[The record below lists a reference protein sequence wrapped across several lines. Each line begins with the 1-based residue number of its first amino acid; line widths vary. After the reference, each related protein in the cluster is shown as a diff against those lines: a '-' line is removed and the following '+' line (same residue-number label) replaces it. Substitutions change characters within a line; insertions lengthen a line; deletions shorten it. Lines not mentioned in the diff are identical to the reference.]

1 MKLRKGKTKS
11 ILEGSIDAALLA
23 VEVYNKPRTTFRS
36 QAYIVLMIIAWT
48 RLFHAYFNKTIGN
61 TYYYKDKN
69 GHYELIDKNG
79 HYELI
84 DKKTKERKAWE
95 LSTCIKRYGSLSEP
109 VKANL
114 DFFIGLRNKIEHRN
128 VTERQVDT
136 KIFGECQSLLCNY
149 ENLLIQIFGEEHALN
164 ESLAFSLQ
172 FSYKRPEEQKRA
184 SKSVLSSEM
193 REIRSYIDNYRSSLR
208 DEIFDSQEY
217 SIKLIQIPKVSNTN
231 RNDLA
236 IEFVS
241 WNELDSADREI
252 YHQIITLIKDRKVS
266 IEGKNVGRFLP
277 GQVVKKVR
285 ERIGP
290 NFSQYDHTC
299 LYTIFSVRPTGSDPN
314 PDVTNTEYCHY
325 DETHEDYVY
334 QESWIDFIVQLFEVH
349 RLAKEKIRST
359 YKTGE
364 KWDISQ
370 YC

>member
-11 ILEGSIDAALLA
+11 ILGASVDAALLA

-61 TYYYKDKN
+61 RYYHKDKN
-69 GHYELIDKNG
+69 GRYK
-79 HYELI
+79 LI

-109 VKANL
+109 VSEPVKANL
-114 DFFIGLRNKIEHRN
+114 DFFIGLRNKIEHHN
-128 VTERQVDT
+128 VDEREVDVL
-136 KIFGECQSLLCNY
+136 IFGECQSLLYNY
-149 ENLLIQIFGEEHALN
+149 ENLLIQIFGEEYALN
-164 ESLAFSLQ
+164 ECLAFSLQ
-172 FSYKRPEEQKRA
+172 FSYMRPEEQRQA

-231 RNDLA
+231 RNDMA
-236 IEFVS
+236 IEFVG
-241 WNELDSADREI
+241 WDKLDSVDKER
-252 YHQIITLIKDRKVS
+252 YQQTPTLVKDRR
-266 IEGKNVGRFLP
+266 IPTEAKNVGRFLP
-277 GQVVKKVR
+277 KQVVKKVR
-285 ERIGP
+285 ERIRRS
-290 NFSQYDHTC
+290 FVYHDHQA
-299 LYTIFSVRPTGSDPN
+299 LYTIFSVRPPGKDPN
-314 PDVTNTEYCHY
+314 PDRTNTKYCHY
-325 DETHEDYVY
+325 DFANKKYVY
-334 QESWIDFIVQLFEVH
+334 QESWVDFIVKLFEVYH
-349 RLAKEKIRST
+349 LTIKEIRRA
-359 YKTGE
+359 YKAGE

>member
-23 VEVYNKPRTTFRS
+23 VEVYNKPRTAFRS

-61 TYYYKDKN
+61 SYYCKDKN
-69 GHYELIDKNG
+69 GRYK
-79 HYELI
+79 LI

-95 LSTCIKRYGSLSEP
+95 LSTCIKKYGSLSEP

-136 KIFGECQSLLCNY
+136 SIFGECQSLLCNY
-149 ENLLIQIFGEEHALN
+149 ENLLIQIFGEQHALN
-164 ESLAFSLQ
+164 ESLTFSLQ

-193 REIRSYIDNYRSSLR
+193 REIRSYIENYRSNLR

-241 WNELDSADREI
+241 WNELDSADKEI
-252 YHQIITLIKDRKVS
+252 YQQITTLIKDRKVS

-277 GQVVKKVR
+277 GKVVKKVR
-285 ERIGP
+285 ERIVP
-290 NFSQYDHTC
+290 NFSQYDHQT
-299 LYTIFSVRPTGSDPN
+299 LYTIFSIRPSGNDPD
-314 PDVTNTEYCHY
+314 PYITNTKYCHY
-325 DETHEDYVY
+325 DFANRNYVY
-334 QESWIDFIVQLFEVH
+334 QESWVDFIVKLFEVH
-349 RLAKEKIRST
+349 RLTKEEIRRACQE
-359 YKTGE
+359 GE
-364 KWDISQ
+364 KWDISK
-370 YC
+370 YS

>member
-69 GHYELIDKNG
+69 GHYK
-79 HYELI
+79 LI

-95 LSTCIKRYGSLSEP
+95 LRTCIQKYGSLSEP

-149 ENLLIQIFGEEHALN
+149 ENLLIQIFGEEYALN
-164 ESLAFSLQ
+164 ESLVFSLQ
-172 FSYKRPEEQKRA
+172 FSYMRPKEQRQANKN
-184 SKSVLSSEM
+184 VLSSEM
-193 REIRSYIDNYRSSLR
+193 KEIRSYIENYRSTIR
-208 DEIFDSQEY
+208 DEIFNSQEY

-236 IEFVS
+236 IEFVRLD
-241 WNELDSADREI
+241 ELDSADKER
-252 YHQIITLIKDRKVS
+252 YQQIITLIKGIEVPT
-266 IEGKNVGRFLP
+266 EGKNVGRFLP
-277 GQVVKKVR
+277 KQVVEKVG
-285 ERIGP
+285 ERIRR
-290 NFSQYDHTC
+290 NFVYHDHQA
-299 LYTIFSVRPTGSDPN
+299 LYTIFSVRPPGKDPK
-314 PDVTNTEYCHY
+314 PDRTNTKYCHY
-325 DETHEDYVY
+325 DFANKKYVY
-334 QESWIDFIVQLFEVH
+334 QESWVDFIVKLFEVYH
-349 RLAKEKIRST
+349 LTIEEIRLAFKA
-359 YKTGE
+359 GE
-364 KWDISQ
+364 KWEISK
-370 YC
+370 YS